1 VYIFPYALSKI
12 MQFNGLAKNEISL
25 KKCSHMKYPK
35 IFFFVILIFTS
46 AILLSNQLQSTEDV
60 SILVNDSGPFIGTS
74 IPHQSGY
81 DGSGITISII
91 DTGIELN
98 HPDFDDKIIGGYD
111 FIDNDEI
118 PEDANGHGTQVAG
131 IIASNGDL
139 KGIAPGSKILM
150 YKVSEDGESVPT
162 DLIIKAIEKSIE
174 DGANIIN
181 ISLGVNQ
188 TNTKIDQVVNKAVK
202 NNIFVV
208 TAAGNFG
215 PELSTIGSPGINPN
229 AITVGATFNNVASS
243 LVATFEIDDKT
254 FNVFPMV
261 GTQVL
266 TDPITSQ
273 ILFGKYGKADDL
285 LGNNFE
291 GSILLIQRGSDIE
304 GEIVYFSDKEKNAA
318 NAGARAI
325 IVYNNQPGIFFG
337 ELIHEYV
344 DEGYE
349 PTIPALSVSR
359 DDGLI
364 IREILQSGTEG
375 TLDVFYHPDFVAYF
389 SSRGPVSP
397 FYIKPDLVA
406 PGAFINT
413 TDIDGNYKISSG
425 TSFAAPHVA
434 GTAALIL
441 QKNPELTPQEVK
453 SILMT
458 TTDIVYDQFDDRFPI
473 DVSGNGRVNASNA
486 INAELIITP
495 PNLIFDLSSAN
506 QIQTKDL
513 EIRGIDD
520 QAISISIRFEEN
532 DAADFDYSLDDKNM
546 TINAKLTEQNLGYF
560 ESRIII
566 SHNEID
572 YHIPVMIRV
581 SEGAI
586 TVNENGGKFNVDIS
600 SPSSWSYAKI
610 SVINQE
616 TGKIITD
623 SITPSKN
630 PEMMVSQPGK
640 YWIEAKIKDND
651 KTLSAYASIH
661 VKTIEHD
668 EKSLG
673 NMLNLPEKTILI
685 ISVIM
690 IVTVI
695 VGLSIRRK

>member
-1 VYIFPYALSKI
+1 MIY
-12 MQFNGLAKNEISL
+12 Q
-25 KKCSHMKYPK
+25 K
-35 IFFFVILIFTS
+35 IFFLTILVFTGAILIS
-46 AILLSNQLQSTEDV
+46 SQLQNTENI

-74 IPHQSGY
+74 IPYQSGY
-81 DGSGITISII
+81 DGSGIIISII
-91 DTGIELN
+91 DTGIDLN
-98 HPDFDDKIIGGYD
+98 HPDLDGQIIGGYD
-111 FIDNDEI
+111 FVDNDDM
-118 PEDANGHGTQVAG
+118 PEDINGHGTQVAG
-131 IIASNGDL
+131 IIASNGNL
-139 KGIAPGSKILM
+139 KGIAPNSKILM
-150 YKVSEDGESVPT
+150 YKVSEDGESVPSN
-162 DLIIKAIEKSIE
+162 LIIKAIEKSIE
-174 DGANIIN
+174 DGADIIN
-181 ISLGVNQ
+181 ISLGINQ
-188 TNTKIDQVVNKAVK
+188 TNTKIDQAVNKAIK

-229 AITVGATFNNVASS
+229 AITVGATFNNVTSS
-243 LVATFEIDDKT
+243 LVATFEIEDKT

-261 GTQVL
+261 GTQAL

-273 ILFGKYGKADDL
+273 IIFGKYGKVDDL

-318 NAGARAI
+318 NVGAKAI
-325 IVYNNQPGIFFG
+325 IVYNNEPGIFFG

-364 IREILQSGTEG
+364 IREILQSDTKGI
-375 TLDVFYHPDFVAYF
+375 LDVFYHPDFVAYF

-413 TDIDGNYKISSG
+413 TDTNGNYKISSG

-458 TTDIVYDQFDDRFPI
+458 TTDIVYDQFNDRFPI
-473 DVSGNGRVNASNA
+473 DVSGTGRINASNA

-513 EIRGIDD
+513 EISGIDD
-520 QAISISIRFEEN
+520 QPISVSIRFEEN
-532 DAADFDYSLDDKNM
+532 DVADFDYSLDDNNM
-546 TINAKLTEQNLGYF
+546 TVNAKLTEQNLGYF

-566 SHNEID
+566 NHNEID
-572 YHIPVMIRV
+572 YHIPVMVRV

-586 TVNENGGKFNVDIS
+586 TVNEDGGKFNVDIA

-616 TGKIITD
+616 TGKIVTE

-630 PEMMVSQPGK
+630 LEMTVSQPGE
-640 YWIEAKIKDND
+640 YWIEAKIKDGA
-651 KTLSAYASIH
+651 KTLSAYA
-661 VKTIEHD
+661 TIQVEKLGHD
-668 EKSLG
+668 EKDLV
-673 NMLNLPEKTILI
+673 NALNLPEKPILI
-685 ISVIM
+685 IAAIM
-690 IVTVI
+690 IVTAI
-695 VGLSIRRK
+695 VGLSIRRR

>member
-1 VYIFPYALSKI
+1 MLY
-12 MQFNGLAKNEISL
+12 Q
-25 KKCSHMKYPK
+25 K
-35 IFFFVILIFTS
+35 IFFLVILVFTG
-46 AILLSNQLQSTEDV
+46 AILISSQLQSTEDI

-74 IPHQSGY
+74 IPYQSGY
-81 DGSGITISII
+81 DGNGIVISII
-91 DTGIELN
+91 DTGIDLN
-98 HPDFDDKIIGGYD
+98 HPDLDGQIIGGYD
-111 FIDNDEI
+111 FVDNDEM

-131 IIASNGDL
+131 IIASNGNL
-139 KGIAPGSKILM
+139 KGIAPNSKILM
-150 YKVSEDGESVPT
+150 YKVSEDGESVPSN
-162 DLIIKAIEKSIE
+162 LIIKAIEKSIE
-174 DGANIIN
+174 DGADIIN
-181 ISLGVNQ
+181 ISLGINQ
-188 TNTKIDQVVNKAVK
+188 TNTKIDQAVNKAIK

-229 AITVGATFNNVASS
+229 AITVGATFNNVTSS
-243 LVATFEIDDKT
+243 LVSTFEIEDKT

-261 GTQVL
+261 GTKAL
-266 TDPITSQ
+266 TEPITSQ
-273 ILFGKYGKADDL
+273 IIFGKYGKADDL
-285 LGNNFE
+285 LGNHFE

-304 GEIVYFSDKEKNAA
+304 DEIVYFSDKEKNAA
-318 NAGARAI
+318 NVGARAI
-325 IVYNNQPGIFFG
+325 IVYNNEPGIFFG

-364 IREILQSGTEG
+364 IREILQSDTKGM
-375 TLDVFYHPDFVAYF
+375 LDVFYHPDFVAYF

-413 TDIDGNYKISSG
+413 TDTNGNYKISSG

-458 TTDIVYDQFDDRFPI
+458 TTDIVYDQFNDRFPI
-473 DVSGNGRVNASNA
+473 EVSGNGRISASNA

-513 EIRGIDD
+513 EIRGIGD
-520 QAISISIRFEEN
+520 QSISISVRFEEN
-532 DAADFDYSLDDKNM
+532 NAADFDYSLDDKKM

-566 SHNEID
+566 NHNEID
-572 YHIPVMIRV
+572 YHIPVIVRV

-586 TVNENGGKFNVDIS
+586 MVNENGGKFNVGIS

-610 SVINQE
+610 AVINQE
-616 TGKIITD
+616 TGKVVTE

-630 PEMMVSQPGK
+630 SGIMVSQPGE
-640 YWIEAKIKDND
+640 YWIEAKIKDGA
-651 KTLSAYASIH
+651 KTISAYASIQ
-661 VKTIEHD
+661 VKKIGDD
-668 EKSLG
+668 EKDLVNIS
-673 NMLNLPEKTILI
+673 NLPEKPILI
-685 ISVIM
+685 IAAIM
-690 IVTVI
+690 IVTAI
-695 VGLSIRRK
+695 VGLSIRRR

>member
-1 VYIFPYALSKI
+1 
-12 MQFNGLAKNEISL
+12 MQ
-25 KKCSHMKYPK
+25 YQK
-35 IFFFVILIFTS
+35 IFFLAILISIS
-46 AILLSNQLQSTEDV
+46 AVLISNQLQSTDNI
-60 SILVNDSGPFIGTS
+60 SILVNNSGPFIGTS
-74 IPHQSGY
+74 IPYQSGY
-81 DGSGITISII
+81 DGSGIVVSII
-91 DTGIELN
+91 DTGIDLN
-98 HPDFDDKIIGGYD
+98 HPDLEGQIIGGYD
-111 FIDNDEI
+111 FVDNDEI
-118 PEDANGHGTQVAG
+118 PEDTNGHGTQVAG
-131 IIASNGDL
+131 IIASNGNL
-139 KGIAPGSKILM
+139 KGIAPNSKILM
-150 YKVSEDGESVPT
+150 YKVSEDGESVPSH
-162 DLIIKAIEKSIE
+162 LIIKAIEKSIE
-174 DGANIIN
+174 DNADIIN
-181 ISLGVNQ
+181 ISLGINQ

-229 AITVGATFNNVASS
+229 AITVGATFNNVTSS
-243 LVATFEIDDKT
+243 LVSTFEIEDKT

-261 GTQVL
+261 GTQAL
-266 TDPITSQ
+266 TEPITSQ
-273 ILFGKYGKADDL
+273 IIFGKYGRVNDL
-285 LGNNFE
+285 LEGNFQD
-291 GSILLIQRGSDIE
+291 SIMLIERGSDIE
-304 GEIVYFSDKEKNAA
+304 NEIVYFSDKEKNAA
-318 NAGARAI
+318 NVGARAI
-325 IVYNNQPGIFFG
+325 IVYNNEPGIFFG

-364 IREILQSGTEG
+364 IKEILQSGTKG
-375 TLDVFYHPDFVAYF
+375 ILDVFYHPDFVAYF

-413 TDIDGNYKISSG
+413 TDTDGNYKISSG

-458 TTDIVYDQFDDRFPI
+458 TTDIVYDQFNDRFPI
-473 DVSGNGRVNASNA
+473 DVSGTGRISASNA

-520 QAISISIRFEEN
+520 QSASVRFEEN
-532 DAADFDYSLDDKNM
+532 YAADFDYSLDGKNM
-546 TINAKLTEQNLGYF
+546 TINAKLTQQNLGYF

-572 YHIPVMIRV
+572 YHIPIIVRV

-586 TVNENGGKFNVDIS
+586 TINEDGGKLGIDIS

-616 TGKIITD
+616 TGKIVTE

-630 PEMMVSQPGK
+630 PGITVSQPGE
-640 YWIEAKIKDND
+640 YWIEAKIKDGA
-651 KTLSAYASIH
+651 KTLSAYASIQ
-661 VKTIEHD
+661 VKKIGHD
-668 EKSLG
+668 EKDLA
-673 NMLNLPEKTILI
+673 NALNLPEKPILI
-685 ISVIM
+685 IAAIM
-690 IVTVI
+690 IVTAI
-695 VGLSIRRK
+695 VGLSIRRR

>member
-1 VYIFPYALSKI
+1 MPY
-12 MQFNGLAKNEISL
+12 Q
-25 KKCSHMKYPK
+25 K
-35 IFFFVILIFTS
+35 IFFVMIFLFTS
-46 AILLSNQLQSTEDV
+46 AILVSSQLQSAEDV

-74 IPHQSGY
+74 MPHQSGY
-81 DGSGITISII
+81 DGNGITISII

-98 HPDFDDKIIGGYD
+98 HPDLVDNIIGGYD
-111 FIDNDEI
+111 FIDNDEM
-118 PEDANGHGTQVAG
+118 PEDVNGHGTQVAG
-131 IIASNGDL
+131 IIASNGNL
-139 KGIAPGSKILM
+139 KGIAPNSKILM

-174 DGANIIN
+174 DGADIIN

-188 TNTKIDQVVNKAVK
+188 TNTKIDQVVNKAIK

-229 AITVGATFNNVASS
+229 AITVGATFNNVTSS
-243 LVATFEIDDKT
+243 LVATFEIEDKT

-261 GTQVL
+261 GTQAL

-273 ILFGKYGKADDL
+273 IIFGKYGKVDDL

-291 GSILLIQRGSDIE
+291 NSILLIERGSDIE
-304 GEIVYFSDKEKNAA
+304 DEIVYFSDKEKNAA
-318 NAGARAI
+318 NVGAKAI

-364 IREILQSGTEG
+364 IKEILQSDAEG
-375 TLDVFYHPDFVAYF
+375 ILDVFYHPDFVAYF

-486 INAELIITP
+486 ISAELIIIP
-495 PNLIFDLSSAN
+495 PNLIFDLSSTN

-520 QAISISIRFEEN
+520 QSISVRFEEN
-532 DAADFDYSLDDKNM
+532 NAADFDYSLDDENVV
-546 TINAKLTEQNLGYF
+546 ISAQLTEQNLGYF

-566 SHNEID
+566 NHNEID
-572 YHIPVMIRV
+572 YHIPIIVRV

-586 TVNENGGKFNVDIS
+586 TVNEDGGKFNVDIS

-616 TGKIITD
+616 TGKMFTE

-630 PEMMVSQPGK
+630 SELTVYEPGE
-640 YWIEAKIKDND
+640 YWIEAKIKDD
-651 KTLSAYASIH
+651 DRTLSAYASMQ
-661 VKTIEHD
+661 VEKIEHS
-668 EKSLG
+668 EKNLA
-673 NMLNLPEKTILI
+673 NTLNLPEKPILI
-685 ISVIM
+685 IAAIM
-690 IVTVI
+690 IVTAI
-695 VGLSIRRK
+695 VGLSIRRR

>member
-1 VYIFPYALSKI
+1 MLSYAISKNIFL
-12 MQFNGLAKNEISL
+12 
-25 KKCSHMKYPK
+25 
-35 IFFFVILIFTS
+35 VILVFTG
-46 AILLSNQLQSTEDV
+46 AILISSQLQSTENI

-74 IPHQSGY
+74 IPYQSGY
-81 DGSGITISII
+81 DGNGIVISII
-91 DTGIELN
+91 DTGIDLN
-98 HPDFDDKIIGGYD
+98 HPDLDGQIIGGYD
-111 FIDNDEI
+111 FVDNDEM
-118 PEDANGHGTQVAG
+118 PEDINGHGTQVAG
-131 IIASNGDL
+131 IIASNGNL
-139 KGIAPGSKILM
+139 KGIAPNSKILM
-150 YKVSEDGESVPT
+150 YKVSEDGESVPSN
-162 DLIIKAIEKSIE
+162 LIIKAIEKSIE
-174 DGANIIN
+174 DGADIIN
-181 ISLGVNQ
+181 ISLGINQ
-188 TNTKIDQVVNKAVK
+188 TNTKIDQVVNKAIK

-229 AITVGATFNNVASS
+229 AITVGATFNNVTSS
-243 LVATFEIDDKT
+243 LVATFEIEDKT

-261 GTQVL
+261 GTQAL

-273 ILFGKYGKADDL
+273 IIFGKYGKIDDL

-318 NAGARAI
+318 NVGARAI
-325 IVYNNQPGIFFG
+325 IVYNNEPGIFFG

-364 IREILQSGTEG
+364 IREILQSDAKGI
-375 TLDVFYHPDFVAYF
+375 LDVFYHPDFVAYF

-413 TDIDGNYKISSG
+413 TDTNGNYKISSG

-458 TTDIVYDQFDDRFPI
+458 TTDIVYDQFNDRFPI
-473 DVSGNGRVNASNA
+473 EVSGNGRISASNA

-513 EIRGIDD
+513 EIRGIGD
-520 QAISISIRFEEN
+520 QSISISIRFEEN

-546 TINAKLTEQNLGYF
+546 TINAKLTEQDLGYF

-566 SHNEID
+566 NHNEID
-572 YHIPVMIRV
+572 YHIPVMVRV

-586 TVNENGGKFNVDIS
+586 TVNEDGGKFNVDIA

-616 TGKIITD
+616 TGKIVTE

-630 PEMMVSQPGK
+630 PGITISQPGE
-640 YWIEAKIKDND
+640 YWIEAKIKDGA
-651 KTLSAYASIH
+651 KTLSAYASIQ
-661 VKTIEHD
+661 VKKIGHD
-668 EKSLG
+668 EKDLA
-673 NMLNLPEKTILI
+673 NALNLPEKPILI
-685 ISVIM
+685 IAAIM
-690 IVTVI
+690 IVTAI
-695 VGLSIRRK
+695 VGMSIRRR

>member
-1 VYIFPYALSKI
+1 
-12 MQFNGLAKNEISL
+12 MQ
-25 KKCSHMKYPK
+25 YQK
-35 IFFFVILIFTS
+35 IFFLIILVSIG
-46 AILLSNQLQSTEDV
+46 AVLISNQLQSTENI
-60 SILVNDSGPFIGTS
+60 SILVNDSGPFIGTN
-74 IPHQSGY
+74 IPYQSGY
-81 DGSGITISII
+81 DGSGIVISII
-91 DTGIELN
+91 DTGIDLN
-98 HPDFDDKIIGGYD
+98 HPDLDGQIIGGYD
-111 FIDNDEI
+111 FVDNDEM
-118 PEDANGHGTQVAG
+118 PEDINGHGTQVAG
-131 IIASNGDL
+131 IIASNGNL
-139 KGIAPGSKILM
+139 KGIAPNSKILM
-150 YKVSEDGESVPT
+150 YKVSEDGESVPSN
-162 DLIIKAIEKSIE
+162 LIIKAIEKSIE
-174 DGANIIN
+174 DGADIIN
-181 ISLGVNQ
+181 ISLGINQ
-188 TNTKIDQVVNKAVK
+188 TNTKIDQAVNKAIK

-229 AITVGATFNNVASS
+229 AITVGATFNNVTSS
-243 LVATFEIDDKT
+243 LVSTFEIQDKT

-261 GTQVL
+261 GTKAL
-266 TDPITSQ
+266 TEPITSQ
-273 ILFGKYGKADDL
+273 IIFGKYGKVDDL

-304 GEIVYFSDKEKNAA
+304 DEIVYFSDKEKNAA
-318 NAGARAI
+318 NVGARAI
-325 IVYNNQPGIFFG
+325 IVYNNEPGIFFG

-344 DEGYE
+344 DDGYE

-364 IREILQSGTEG
+364 IREILQSDTKG

-413 TDIDGNYKISSG
+413 TDTNGNYKISSG

-441 QKNPELTPQEVK
+441 QKNPELTPHELK

-458 TTDIVYDQFDDRFPI
+458 TTDIVYDQFNDRFPI
-473 DVSGNGRVNASNA
+473 DVSGTGRINASNA

-495 PNLIFDLSSAN
+495 PNLIFDLSFAN

-513 EIRGIDD
+513 EISGIDD
-520 QAISISIRFEEN
+520 QPISISIRFEEN
-532 DAADFDYSLDDKNM
+532 DAADFDYSLDDDNM

-560 ESRIII
+560 ENRIII
-566 SHNEID
+566 NHNEID
-572 YHIPVMIRV
+572 YHIPIMVRV

-586 TVNENGGKFNVDIS
+586 TVNEDGGKFNVGIS

-616 TGKIITD
+616 TGKIVTE

-630 PEMMVSQPGK
+630 SGIMVSQPGE
-640 YWIEAKIKDND
+640 YWIEAKIKDGA
-651 KTLSAYASIH
+651 KTLSAYASIQ
-661 VKTIEHD
+661 VEKLERD
-668 EKSLG
+668 EKNLA
-673 NMLNLPEKTILI
+673 NALNLPEKPILI
-685 ISVIM
+685 IAAIM
-690 IVTVI
+690 IVTAI
-695 VGLSIRRK
+695 VGLSIRRR

>member
-1 VYIFPYALSKI
+1 
-12 MQFNGLAKNEISL
+12 MQ
-25 KKCSHMKYPK
+25 YQK
-35 IFFFVILIFTS
+35 IFFLVILVFTC
-46 AILLSNQLQSTEDV
+46 AILISSQLQSTENI

-74 IPHQSGY
+74 IPYQSGY
-81 DGSGITISII
+81 DGSGIIISII
-91 DTGIELN
+91 DTGIDLN
-98 HPDFDDKIIGGYD
+98 HPDLNGQIIGGYD
-111 FIDNDEI
+111 FVDNDEV
-118 PEDANGHGTQVAG
+118 PEDINGHGTQVAG
-131 IIASNGDL
+131 IIASNGNL
-139 KGIAPGSKILM
+139 KGIAPNSKILM
-150 YKVSEDGESVPT
+150 YKVSEDGESVPSN
-162 DLIIKAIEKSIE
+162 LIIKAIEKSIE
-174 DGANIIN
+174 DGADIIN
-181 ISLGVNQ
+181 ISLGINQ
-188 TNTKIDQVVNKAVK
+188 TNTKIDQTVNKAIK

-215 PELSTIGSPGINPN
+215 PELSTIGRPGINPN
-229 AITVGATFNNVASS
+229 AITVGATFNNVTSS
-243 LVATFEIDDKT
+243 LVATFEIEDKT

-261 GTQVL
+261 GTQAL

-273 ILFGKYGKADDL
+273 IIFGKYGKIDDL

-318 NAGARAI
+318 NVGARAI
-325 IVYNNQPGIFFG
+325 IVYNNEPGIFFG

-364 IREILQSGTEG
+364 IREILRSDTKGI
-375 TLDVFYHPDFVAYF
+375 LDVFYHPDFVAYF

-413 TDIDGNYKISSG
+413 TDTNGNYKISSG

-458 TTDIVYDQFDDRFPI
+458 TTDIVYDQFNDRFPI
-473 DVSGNGRVNASNA
+473 DVSGTGRINASNA

-513 EIRGIDD
+513 EISGIGD
-520 QAISISIRFEEN
+520 QSISISIRFEEN
-532 DAADFDYSLDDKNM
+532 DAADFDYSLDDNNM

-566 SHNEID
+566 NHNEID
-572 YHIPVMIRV
+572 YHIPVMVRV

-586 TVNENGGKFNVDIS
+586 TVNEDGGKFNVDIA

-616 TGKIITD
+616 TGKIVTE

-630 PEMMVSQPGK
+630 LEMTVSQPGE
-640 YWIEAKIKDND
+640 YWIEAKIKDGA
-651 KTLSAYASIH
+651 KTLSAYASIQ
-661 VKTIEHD
+661 VEKLEHG
-668 EKSLG
+668 EKNLA
-673 NMLNLPEKTILI
+673 NTLNLPEKPILI
-685 ISVIM
+685 IAAIM
-690 IVTVI
+690 IVTAI
-695 VGLSIRRK
+695 VGLSIRRRESTPN

>member
-1 VYIFPYALSKI
+1 
-12 MQFNGLAKNEISL
+12 
-25 KKCSHMKYPK
+25 MKYPK
-35 IFFFVILIFTS
+35 IFFLIILIS
-46 AILLSNQLQSTEDV
+46 MGAVLISNQLQNTENI

-74 IPHQSGY
+74 IPYKSGY
-81 DGSGITISII
+81 DGSGIIVSII
-91 DTGIELN
+91 DTGIDSN
-98 HPDFDDKIIGGYD
+98 HPDLDGQIIGGYD
-111 FIDNDEI
+111 FVDSDEI
-118 PEDANGHGTQVAG
+118 PEDINGHGTQVAG
-131 IIASNGDL
+131 IIASNGNL
-139 KGIAPGSKILM
+139 KGIAPNSKILM
-150 YKVSEDGESVPT
+150 YKVSEDGESVPSN
-162 DLIIKAIEKSIE
+162 LIIKAIEKSIE
-174 DGANIIN
+174 DGADIIN
-181 ISLGVNQ
+181 ISLGINQ
-188 TNTKIDQVVNKAVK
+188 TNTKIDQAVNKAIK

-229 AITVGATFNNVASS
+229 AITVGATFNNVTSS
-243 LVATFEIDDKT
+243 LVSTFEIDDKT

-261 GTQVL
+261 GTEAL
-266 TDPITSQ
+266 TEPITSQ
-273 ILFGKYGKADDL
+273 IIFGKYGKVDDL
-285 LGNNFE
+285 FGNDFE
-291 GSILLIQRGSDIE
+291 GSILLIQRGSDIQD
-304 GEIVYFSDKEKNAA
+304 EIVYFSDKEKNAVSV
-318 NAGARAI
+318 GAKAVI
-325 IVYNNQPGIFFG
+325 IYNNEPGIFFG

-349 PTIPALSVSR
+349 PTIPTLSVSR
-359 DDGLI
+359 DDGLV
-364 IREILQSGTEG
+364 IREILQSGTKG
-375 TLDVFYHPDFVAYF
+375 ILDVFYHPDFVAYF

-413 TDIDGNYKISSG
+413 TDINGEYKISSG

-441 QKNPELTPQEVK
+441 QKNPELTPQELK

-458 TTDIVYDQFDDRFPI
+458 TSEIVYDQFNDRFPI
-473 DVSGNGRVNASNA
+473 DVSGNGRINASNA

-513 EIRGIDD
+513 EINGIDD
-520 QAISISIRFEEN
+520 QSISISIRFEEN
-532 DAADFDYSLDDKNM
+532 DVADFDYSLDDKNM

-566 SHNEID
+566 NHNEID
-572 YHIPVMIRV
+572 YHIPVMVRV

-586 TVNENGGKFNVDIS
+586 TVNEDGGKFNVGIS

-610 SVINQE
+610 YIINQE
-616 TGKIITD
+616 TGKIVTE

-630 PEMMVSQPGK
+630 LEMTVSQPGK
-640 YWIEAKIKDND
+640 YWIEAKIKDDD

-668 EKSLG
+668 GKNLV
-673 NMLNLPEKTILI
+673 NILNLPGKPILI
-685 ISVIM
+685 IAAIM
-690 IVTVI
+690 IVVAI
-695 VGLSIRRK
+695 VGLSIRRRESIPN